1 MKLSSLNPITVEVV
15 RNGLAHIANEMA
27 TVLRKTAY
35 NMMIY
40 EVRDYCV
47 GIVDPDGNI
56 LSQNFGALPIFL
68 ADLGPAIL
76 DGVRMH
82 GRDGFKP
89 GDVLI
94 MNHPYVCGQHLNN
107 VVVYTPFFHQ
117 AELVAFLAVRA
128 HWIDIGG
135 RPVGFGFSGTREVY
149 EEGLQFRS
157 LKLYR
162 GDEPNQDIFQ
172 IIKDNVRFA
181 ESSLGDLRAQI
192 AACRIGDRGL
202 SELVRR
208 YGLEVFSSC
217 VREIWRQSETLARE
231 QVAKIKP
238 GEYEAEAL
246 FDSDGVNLDTPVPLK
261 VKVIV
266 AGSDMTIDFSEISDQ
281 VSGSIN
287 SGESG
292 AVAAA
297 RVAFKSLVS
306 PYSPIDE
313 GCFRALKVVIPAGK
327 ILSATPPSPVG
338 NWSRTLPTVV
348 DLIFRALAPALPER
362 VAAGHKGDMGG
373 YAFFGLHPKNGRR
386 FLCQTIMG
394 GGWGGRAFE
403 DGENATVSMCQGDV
417 QNAPVEI
424 QEIYYPVLIERQKL
438 RDGSGGAGKYR
449 GGLGIEVCVRVL
461 CDASTNINVER
472 QRTAP
477 WGLFGGECGEK
488 ARALVK
494 QAADD
499 EGVWLTKKPNHPLKA
514 GGSVTFYT
522 AGGGGYG
529 AASERLPE
537 LIERD
542 NKLGYVDKGG
552 GRPAGRPSDDS
563 ERAKRDSERA

>member
-1 MKLSSLNPITVEVV
+1 MTQPSVNPITVEVV

-27 TVLRKTAY
+27 TVLRKTSY

-47 GIVDPDGNI
+47 GIVDPQGNI

-68 ADLGPAIL
+68 ADLGPAIV

-82 GRDGFKP
+82 GRDGFHP
-89 GDVLI
+89 GDVLL

-107 VVVYTPFFHQ
+107 VVVYTPFFHRD
-117 AELVAFLAVRA
+117 ELVAFLAVRA

-162 GDEPNQDIFQ
+162 GDQPNQEIFQ
-172 IIKDNVRFA
+172 IITDNVRFA
-181 ESSLGDLRAQI
+181 ASSLGDLRAQI

-202 SELVRR
+202 GALVKR
-208 YGLEVFSSC
+208 YGLDAFLAC
-217 VREIWRQSETLARE
+217 VRTIWDQSEALARE
-231 QVAKIKP
+231 QVARIAP
-238 GEYEAEAL
+238 GKYEAEAL
-246 FDSDGVNLDTPVPLK
+246 FDSDGVNLDQPVPLK
-261 VKVIV
+261 VKVEV
-266 AGSDMTIDFSEISDQ
+266 AGGEMVIDFSDISEQ
-281 VSGSIN
+281 VAGSIN
-287 SGESG
+287 SGKSG
-292 AVAAA
+292 AMAAA
-297 RVAFKSLVS
+297 RVAFKSLVA
-306 PYSPIDE
+306 PDSPIDE
-313 GCFRALKVVIPAGK
+313 GCFRPLKVVIPEGK

-348 DLIFRALAPALPER
+348 DLILKALAPAMPDR

-373 YAFFGLHPKNGRR
+373 YAFFGVNPKNGRR

-394 GGWGGRAFE
+394 GGWGGRPHE

-417 QNAPVEI
+417 QNAPVEL
-424 QEIYYPVLIERQKL
+424 QEIYYPVVIERQQL
-438 RDGSGGAGKYR
+438 RDGSGGAGKFR
-449 GGLGIEVCVRVL
+449 GGLGIEVAVRVL
-461 CDASTNINVER
+461 CAAYTNINVER

-477 WGLFGGECGEK
+477 WGLFDGECGAK
-488 ARALVK
+488 AQALVK
-494 QAADD
+494 QAPDD
-499 EGVWLTKKPNHPLKA
+499 PGTWLTKKPNYPLKP

-529 AASERLPE
+529 APDERPRE
-537 LIERD
+537 MIERD
-542 NKLGYVDKGG
+542 ERLGYMK
-552 GRPAGRPSDDS
+552 AIH
-563 ERAKRDSERA
+563 ER

>member
-1 MKLSSLNPITVEVV
+1 MTQPSVNPITVEVV

-27 TVLRKTAY
+27 TVLRKTSY

-68 ADLGPAIL
+68 ADLGPAIV

-82 GRDGFKP
+82 GRDGFQP

-107 VVVYTPFFHQ
+107 VVVYTPFFHEG
-117 AELVAFLAVRA
+117 ELVAFLAVRA

-135 RPVGFGFSGTREVY
+135 RPMGFGFSGTREVY

-162 GDEPNQDIFQ
+162 GEQPNQEIFQ
-172 IIKDNVRFA
+172 IITDNVRFA

-192 AACRIGDRGL
+192 AACRVGDRGL
-202 SELVRR
+202 GAIVGR
-208 YGLEVFSSC
+208 YGLAAFLSC
-217 VREIWRQSETLARE
+217 VRSIWQQSEALARE
-231 QVAKIKP
+231 QVARIKP
-238 GEYEAEAL
+238 GSYKAEAL

-261 VKVIV
+261 VKVEV
-266 AGSDMTIDFSEISDQ
+266 AGSDMTIDFSEISEQ
-281 VSGSIN
+281 VAGSIN

-297 RVAFKSLVS
+297 RVAFKSLVA

-313 GCFRALKVVIPAGK
+313 GCFRPLKVVIPEGK
-327 ILSATPPSPVG
+327 ILSATPPAPVG
-338 NWSRTLPTVV
+338 NWSRTLPTVI
-348 DLIFRALAPALPER
+348 DLILRALAPAMPER

-373 YAFFGLHPKNGRR
+373 YAFFGVNPKTGRR

-394 GGWGGRAFE
+394 GGWGGRPHE

-417 QNAPVEI
+417 QNAPVEL
-424 QEIYYPVLIERQKL
+424 QEIYYPVLIERQQL
-438 RDGSGGAGKYR
+438 REGSGGAGKFR
-449 GGLGIEVCVRVL
+449 GGLGIEVSVRVL
-461 CDASTNINVER
+461 CDAATNINVER

-477 WGLFGGECGEK
+477 WGIFDGECGAK

-494 QAADD
+494 QSPDD
-499 EGVWLTKKPNHPLKA
+499 PGVWLTKKPNYPLQP
-514 GGSVTFYT
+514 GGSVTFFT

-529 AASERLPE
+529 AASERPDE
-537 LIERD
+537 LVERD
-542 NKLGYVDKGG
+542 RRLGYVKY
-552 GRPAGRPSDDS
+552 PP
-563 ERAKRDSERA
+563 